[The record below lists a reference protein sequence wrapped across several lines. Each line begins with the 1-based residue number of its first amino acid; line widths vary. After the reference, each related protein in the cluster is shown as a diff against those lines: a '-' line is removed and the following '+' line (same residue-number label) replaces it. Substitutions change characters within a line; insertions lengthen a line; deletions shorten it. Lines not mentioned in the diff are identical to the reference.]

1 MSDNYSIDLEKFS
14 LDRYH
19 HILATEELLPSH
31 RVLKDNLDEH
41 FAALKAMGFE
51 NIKQVFNALSTK
63 KKQAALAQ
71 ESGIPLDYL
80 AVLRRNIKG
89 YIPNP
94 VNFRDIPDLD
104 PDHVERLAE
113 AGIKH
118 TKHMFEQVNTLAKRA
133 SLSEKTG
140 IPQDAMLALTELT
153 DLARLPYVG
162 PIYLRLIYEAGTHT
176 VQAVAEQQPEP
187 FFDKLVAINQEHQY
201 TRAKFTLKD
210 IALTIDLAK
219 QIPQGIEF

>member
-1 MSDNYSIDLEKFS
+1 MSDNYSIDLEQFS
-14 LDRYH
+14 LDRHH
-19 HILATEELLPSH
+19 HILATDELLPSH
-31 RVLKDNLDEH
+31 RILKENLDEH
-41 FAALKAMGFE
+41 FAVLRSMGFE
-51 NIKQVFNALSTK
+51 NIKQVFDALSTK
-63 KKQAALAQ
+63 KKREDFAQ
-71 ESGIPLDYL
+71 KSGIPVDYL
-80 AVLRRNIKG
+80 IILRRHIKG

-94 VNFRDIPDLD
+94 IYFQNIPGLD

-118 TKHMFEQVNTLAKRA
+118 TKHMFEQVTTPAKRA
-133 SLSEKTG
+133 TLSKKTG
-140 IPQDAMLALTELT
+140 IPQDAMLELAELT

-162 PIYLRLIYEAGTHT
+162 PIYLRLIYEGGAHT

-187 FFDKLVAINQEHQY
+187 FYEKLLEINQEHQY

-219 QIPQGIEF
+219 EIPQGIEF